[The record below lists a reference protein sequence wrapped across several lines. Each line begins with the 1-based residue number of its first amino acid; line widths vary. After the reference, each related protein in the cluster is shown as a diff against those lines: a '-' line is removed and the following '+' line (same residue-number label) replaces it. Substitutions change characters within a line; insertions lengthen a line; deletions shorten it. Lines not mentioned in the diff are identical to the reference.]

1 MSLLERRHSKPPVLP
16 KRDMPVRRDPERTR
30 ERILQSAMQ
39 EFSRTGLDGARV
51 DEIARRSGA
60 NKRLIYHYFGNKRE
74 LFLAVLERAYD
85 DIRKAEAALNLNELD
100 PETAIRQ
107 LTEFSFDYSLNNL
120 HFIHLLNCENLH
132 RARHLRESKRIL
144 QLNSPI
150 IAMLQRILEKGQR
163 DGIFRKDVD
172 ALELYVSIAALGY
185 FYLSNIHTL
194 SAVFG
199 RDLADEHQIR
209 LRRKHNVAVVL
220 GFLMHQA
227 V

>member
-1 MSLLERRHSKPPVLP
+1 MSLVERRHSRRRPLVKKDLP
-16 KRDMPVRRDPERTR
+16 IRRDPERTR
-30 ERILQSAMQ
+30 ERILQSAMR
-39 EFSRTGLDGARV
+39 EFSKEGLDGARV

-60 NKRLIYHYFGNKRE
+60 NKRLIYHYFGSKQE

-85 DIRKAEAALNLNELD
+85 DIRKAEAALNLDGLD
-100 PETAIRQ
+100 PETAIRR
-107 LTEFSFDYSLNNL
+107 LTEFSFDYSLNNP

-150 IAMLQRILEKGQR
+150 VAMMQRILKKGQR

-172 ALELYVSIAALGY
+172 ALELYISVAGLSY

-194 SAVFG
+194 STVFG
-199 RDLADEHQIR
+199 RDLADKHQIR
-209 LRRKHNVAVVL
+209 LRRTHNVAMVL
-220 GFLMHQA
+220 GFLRQ
-227 V
+227 

>member
-16 KRDMPVRRDPERTR
+16 KKEIAVRRDPERTR

-85 DIRKAEAALNLNELD
+85 DIRKAEAALNLNGLD
-100 PETAIRQ
+100 PETAIRR

-120 HFIHLLNCENLH
+120 EFI
-132 RARHLRESKRIL
+132 
-144 QLNSPI
+144 
-150 IAMLQRILEKGQR
+150 
-163 DGIFRKDVD
+163 
-172 ALELYVSIAALGY
+172 
-185 FYLSNIHTL
+185 
-194 SAVFG
+194 
-199 RDLADEHQIR
+199 
-209 LRRKHNVAVVL
+209 
-220 GFLMHQA
+220 
-227 V
+227 